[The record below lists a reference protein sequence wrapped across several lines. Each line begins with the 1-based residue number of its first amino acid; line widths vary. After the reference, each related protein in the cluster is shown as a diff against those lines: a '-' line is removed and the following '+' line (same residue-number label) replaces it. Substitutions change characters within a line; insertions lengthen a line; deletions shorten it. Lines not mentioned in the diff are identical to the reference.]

1 MTSSELP
8 GVLDHQRPIR
18 QRPLQR
24 LRLAPGRAHPD
35 VALLLGGQDHRHR
48 LFVDPSH
55 LGSAGSALEGAR
67 GAASR
72 DSGGSEGEVLDAL
85 VQKRHNKSAALK
97 LLPKLL

>member
-1 MTSSELP
+1 
-8 GVLDHQRPIR
+8 
-18 QRPLQR
+18 
-24 LRLAPGRAHPD
+24 
-35 VALLLGGQDHRHR
+35 
-48 LFVDPSH
+48 VDPSH